1 MEKSAKS
8 RIRIG
13 ITMGD
18 PAGIGP
24 EVAVKALRRVKAMR
38 MNEVVFTVYGDA
50 RVLSAASRNSPGLQ
64 AKHKL
69 VDFDNA
75 RWAASPGRPS
85 SAGGRASLQY
95 IEAAARDAISGRT
108 DAMVTG
114 PISKEAIRSAGV
126 DFPGHTE
133 MLAKLTSADMPVMLM
148 TGGRLRVALATT
160 HCALAE
166 VPRLITEDRLLK
178 ILRVLNDSLKK
189 YLAILRPRI
198 GVCGLNP
205 HAGKAISGSS
215 EEREKIA
222 PAIARAVREGI
233 ACFGP
238 IAADTAFHRAITG
251 EFDVALAMYHD
262 QGLPPL
268 KTVAFETAVN
278 ITLGLPIIRTSVGH
292 GTAFDIAAKGLA
304 DSSSMVEAIKTAVNM
319 VKASRGTSVALG
331 RRRFL

>member
-1 MEKSAKS
+1 
-8 RIRIG
+8 
-13 ITMGD
+13 MGD

-24 EVAVKALRRVKAMR
+24 EIVVKALRRVKALR
-38 MNEVVFTVYGDA
+38 MSETAFTVYGDA
-50 RVLSAASRNSPGLQ
+50 RVLNAASRHSPGLQ
-64 AKHKL
+64 ARHTL

-85 SAGGRASLQY
+85 AAGGRASLQY
-95 IEAAARDAISGRT
+95 IEAAARDVMNGKT

-133 MLAKLTSADMPVMLM
+133 MLAELTAADMPVMMM

-160 HCALAE
+160 HCALTE
-166 VPRLITEDRLLK
+166 VPRLITEDGLLK
-178 ILRVLNDSLKK
+178 ILRVLNDSMKK
-189 YLAILRPRI
+189 YFAILRPRI

-205 HAGKAISGSS
+205 HAGNAIKGSV
-215 EEREKIA
+215 EEMETIA
-222 PAIARAVREGI
+222 PAIARARREGI

-238 IAADTAFHRAITG
+238 IAADTAFHRAING
-251 EFDVALAMYHD
+251 EFDAVLAMYHD
-262 QGLPPL
+262 QGLAPL
-268 KTVAFETAVN
+268 KTVAFDTAVN

-304 DSSSMVEAIKTAVNM
+304 DSGSMVEAIKTAVNM

-331 RRRFL
+331 RRRFM